1 MKKLALIFLLP
12 ILMELAPLAH
22 GAASGLSA
30 REGKAEAAA
39 PKVETAPLAEDKN
52 YVEQFTEDKLSYSD
66 KEQIETKKIA
76 DADTYNRAVKTIA
89 DSSKLLNLI
98 GVSEARFGGSTLGI
112 SNFAWVSTLALLVIY
127 GILGL
132 AILKAFLF
140 AAIRLSKFNKFALI
154 ENILSNIKK
163 PVEIFVYSYA
173 IYASFTRLAISL
185 NANLIYQNAFT
196 VIFLGLLTWG
206 FIKIYDAFAEKIEQ
220 VAKNKDGFKNI
231 FPIFNACMRWV
242 IVIAAFLLI
251 LQRLG
256 FDVKAFMV
264 SLGIGGAA
272 LAFASKD
279 TIANFFGSISLIMD
293 APFKVGDRI
302 QVNQKLDGIVE
313 SIGIRST
320 RIRNLDQSLSILPN
334 SYLANEYIVNV
345 ARWRKRKA
353 SLTVGLTYGT
363 SVAQIRK
370 IRDDI
375 RQLLA
380 KDPAVTPNSALV
392 NFTTFADSS
401 LNIDVIYFVI
411 YTETAKYLEVVERIN
426 FAIMEI
432 VENNG
437 ASFAFPSQS
446 LYIEKQ
452 G

>member
-12 ILMELAPLAH
+12 ILIGLAPLAC
-22 GAASGLSA
+22 GAAA
-30 REGKAEAAA
+30 KAEAASKA
-39 PKVETAPLAEDKN
+39 EASPLAEDKN

-66 KEQIETKKIA
+66 KEQIETRKIA
-76 DADTYNRAVKTIA
+76 DASTYNRAVKTIA

-98 GVSEARFGGSTLGI
+98 GVREAKFSGNTLGI

-127 GILGL
+127 GVLGL

-140 AAIRLSKFNKFALI
+140 VAIRLSKFNRLAIVEK
-154 ENILSNIKK
+154 ILSNIKK
-163 PVEIFVYSYA
+163 PVEFFIYSYA
-173 IYASFTRLAISL
+173 VYASFTRLAISL

-196 VIFLGLLTWG
+196 VVFLGLLTWTV
-206 FIKIYDAFAEKIEQ
+206 IKIYDAFVEKLEQ
-220 VAKNKDGFKNI
+220 VAKHKDGFKNI
-231 FPIFNACMRWV
+231 FPIFNACIRWV
-242 IVIAAFLLI
+242 IVIAAFLMI

-363 SVAQIRK
+363 TVAQIRK

-375 RQLLA
+375 RELLA

-411 YTETAKYLEVVERIN
+411 FTETPKYLEVVERIN

>member
-12 ILMELAPLAH
+12 ILIGLAPLAC
-22 GAASGLSA
+22 GAAA
-30 REGKAEAAA
+30 KAEAASKA
-39 PKVETAPLAEDKN
+39 EASPLAEDKN

-66 KEQIETKKIA
+66 KEQIETRKIA
-76 DADTYNRAVKTIA
+76 DASTYNRAVKTIA

-98 GVSEARFGGSTLGI
+98 GVREAKFSGNTLGI

-127 GILGL
+127 GVLGL

-140 AAIRLSKFNKFALI
+140 VAIRLSKFNRLAIVEK
-154 ENILSNIKK
+154 ILSNIKK
-163 PVEIFVYSYA
+163 PVEFFIYSYA
-173 IYASFTRLAISL
+173 VYASFTRLAISL

-196 VIFLGLLTWG
+196 VVFLGLLTWTV
-206 FIKIYDAFAEKIEQ
+206 IKIYDAFVEKLEQ
-220 VAKNKDGFKNI
+220 VAKHKDGFKNI
-231 FPIFNACMRWV
+231 FPIFNACIRWV
-242 IVIAAFLLI
+242 IVIAAFLMI

-363 SVAQIRK
+363 TVAQIRK

-375 RQLLA
+375 RELLA

>member
-1 MKKLALIFLLP
+1 MKKLTAILIFTLS
-12 ILMELAPLAH
+12 IALASAF
-22 GAASGLSA
+22 ANNVSKASDA
-30 REGKAEAAA
+30 TAENIA
-39 PKVETAPLAEDKN
+39 ETLNSEIAYK
-52 YVEQFTEDKLSYSD
+52 EQFTEDKLSYSD
-66 KEQIETKKIA
+66 KEAIETKKIA
-76 DADTYNRAVKTIA
+76 DAATYKRAVKTIE
-89 DSSKLLNLI
+89 DSSKLLNFI
-98 GVSEARFGGSTLGI
+98 GISESKFEGRTLGI
-112 SNFAWVSTLALLVIY
+112 SNYAWVSTFVLLVVY
-127 GILGL
+127 GLLGV
-132 AILKAFLF
+132 AVIKIFLF
-140 AAIRLSKFNKFALI
+140 IAIKISKFNKLA
-154 ENILSNIKK
+154 ILEKIFSNVKT
-163 PVEIFVYSYA
+163 PVECLVYFYA
-173 IYASFTRLAISL
+173 IYVSFTRFAISL
-185 NANLIYQNAFT
+185 DANLLYQNTFT
-196 VIFLGLLTWG
+196 VIFLGLLTWVA
-206 FIKIYDAFAEKIEQ
+206 IKIYDSFVEKIDQ
-220 VAKNKDGFKNI
+220 IARHKDGFKNI
-231 FPIFNACMRWV
+231 FPIFNACIRWI

-279 TIANFFGSISLIMD
+279 TIANFFGSISLILD

-353 SLTVGLTYGT
+353 SLTVGLTYDA
-363 SVAQIRK
+363 SVEQIKK

-375 RQLLA
+375 RQLLSQ
-380 KDPAVTPNSALV
+380 DSGVVPNSALV

-401 LNIDVIYFVI
+401 LNIDVIYFIV
-411 YTETAKYLEVVERIN
+411 YTETPKYLEVVERIN
-426 FAIMEI
+426 FEIMKI

-446 LYIEKQ
+446 LYIEKNA
-452 G
+452 

>member
-1 MKKLALIFLLP
+1 MKKISAIILLALSAAIAPAFANAQTEP
-12 ILMELAPLAH
+12 SGAKATVESSEL
-22 GAASGLSA
+22 SDSY
-30 REGKAEAAA
+30 K
-39 PKVETAPLAEDKN
+39 
-52 YVEQFTEDKLSYSD
+52 EQFTADKLSYRE
-66 KEQIETKKIA
+66 KEEIETKKIA
-76 DADTYNRAVKTIA
+76 DAATYKRAVKTIE
-89 DSSKLLNLI
+89 DSSKLLNFI
-98 GVSEARFGGSTLGI
+98 GISESKFEGRTLGI
-112 SNFAWVSTLALLVIY
+112 SNYAWVSTFALLVIY
-127 GILGL
+127 GLLGV
-132 AILKAFLF
+132 AVLKIFLF
-140 AAIRLSKFNKFALI
+140 IAIKISKFNKLA
-154 ENILSNIKK
+154 ILEKIFSNIKA
-163 PVEIFVYSYA
+163 PVEFLVYFFALYV
-173 IYASFTRLAISL
+173 SFMRLAISL
-185 NANLIYQNAFT
+185 DANVLYQNAFT
-196 VIFLGLLTWG
+196 VIFLGLLTWAV
-206 FIKIYDAFAEKIEQ
+206 IKIYDSFVEKIDQ
-220 VAKNKDGFKNI
+220 IARHKDGFKNI
-231 FPIFNACMRWV
+231 FPIFNACIRWV
-242 IVIAAFLLI
+242 IVIAAFLMI

-302 QVNQKLDGIVE
+302 QVSQKLDGIVE

-353 SLTVGLTYGT
+353 SLTVGLTYDA
-363 SVAQIRK
+363 SVEQIKK

-380 KDPAVTPNSALV
+380 QDSGVVPNSALV

-401 LNIDVIYFVI
+401 LNIDVIYFIVYI
-411 YTETAKYLEVVERIN
+411 ETPKYLEVVERIN
-426 FAIMEI
+426 FEIMKI

-446 LYIEKQ
+446 LYIEKNA
-452 G
+452 

>member
-1 MKKLALIFLLP
+1 MKKLARIFLLSTL
-12 ILMELAPLAH
+12 IGLAPLAC
-22 GAASGLSA
+22 GAAAKAEAVS
-30 REGKAEAAA
+30 KAEAA
-39 PKVETAPLAEDKN
+39 PLVEDKN

-66 KEQIETKKIA
+66 KEQIETRKIA
-76 DADTYNRAVKTIA
+76 DATTYNRAVKSIA
-89 DSSKLLNLI
+89 ASSKLLNLI
-98 GVSEARFGGSTLGI
+98 GVNEANLSGNTLGI
-112 SNFAWVSTLALLVIY
+112 SNFAWVSTFALLLIY
-127 GILGL
+127 GVLGL
-132 AILKAFLF
+132 AALKIFLF
-140 AAIRLSKFNKFALI
+140 LAIRLSKFNRLAVI

-163 PVEIFVYSYA
+163 PVEFFIYSYA
-173 IYASFTRLAISL
+173 IYVSFTRLAISL

-206 FIKIYDAFAEKIEQ
+206 FIKIYDSFAEKLEQ
-220 VAKNKDGFKNI
+220 IAKHKDGFKNI
-231 FPIFNACMRWV
+231 FPIFNACIRWV

-302 QVNQKLDGIVE
+302 QVNQKLDGVVE

-353 SLTVGLTYGT
+353 SLTVGLTYAT
-363 SVAQIRK
+363 SAEQIRK

-375 RQLLA
+375 RRLLRQDA
-380 KDPAVTPNSALV
+380 GVVPNSDLV

-401 LNIDVIYFVI
+401 LNIDVIYFVVH
-411 YTETAKYLEVVERIN
+411 TETAKYLEVVERIN

-452 G
+452 A